1 MEKYRI
7 ENDILVFGLQVKTFP
22 SGIGE
27 AFDQLIR
34 LLPGGFGR
42 SCYGISFLNNN
53 GTMVYIAAAI
63 EVIDGEAEKY
73 GCERYLIEKGE
84 YLIEPIRNWREK
96 TGLITGVFHAMM
108 SDSGVDRKKPA
119 VEWYKNEEEMWC
131 MLKTIK
137 M

>member
-7 ENDILVFGLQVKTFP
+7 ENDIPVFGLQVKTFP
-22 SGIGE
+22 SGIGK

-34 LLPGGFGR
+34 LLRGGFDR
-42 SCYGISFLNNN
+42 SCYGISFLNTN

-63 EVIDGEAEKY
+63 EIVDGEAEKF

-84 YLIEPIRNWREK
+84 YLIEPIHNWREK

-108 SDSGVDRKKPA
+108 NDGGVDRKKPA
-119 VEWYKNEEEMWC
+119 VEWYKNEKEMWC